1 MFDLERFVAECRSAL
16 RERSPELAVKETVAR
31 AMADPGEVERVLGI
45 HAVANPLDHATGA
58 IHVYGGDFFGTPR
71 SEFDPETFEER
82 PYDVERAKRV
92 FLKANE
98 RRGDWGALRGPPS
111 RRLTMPAYL
120 IADVTPTDQATMD
133 EYRKQVPATVAKYG
147 GRFLVRGG
155 AHQVVEGEWK
165 PNRLVVIEFP
175 TLEQARRWYD
185 SEEYKGPK
193 ALRIQ
198 AGRTNLVMVEGI
210 S

>member
-1 MFDLERFVAECRSAL
+1 
-16 RERSPELAVKETVAR
+16 
-31 AMADPGEVERVLGI
+31 
-45 HAVANPLDHATGA
+45 
-58 IHVYGGDFFGTPR
+58 
-71 SEFDPETFEER
+71 
-82 PYDVERAKRV
+82 
-92 FLKANE
+92 
-98 RRGDWGALRGPPS
+98 
-111 RRLTMPAYL
+111 MPAYL